1 MLNGD
6 GPDEEHTVTGAPI
19 GLYSGRLH
27 SGCKAQR
34 LARRHSRR
42 QPPPDRQGVVG
53 DECPEGRRPHQ
64 PSGADRYGRH
74 HAHALQADELDRH
87 ENGRWQ
93 EGLENYHPT
102 SPGGV
107 HTNTWK
113 LGEFQAELYHKIADG
128 DLVVENTYTTG
139 WTLPDTITPGTTVQ
153 VPVTCNGKHVETYVG
168 QATEKTWHA
177 GSPESYG
184 STCFGLYVG
193 ADKSKGGGGYD
204 ISSLSDFDNQG
215 YVELEVRR
223 GAPVNKV
230 LEIRVEYTCG
240 DMVMGKVYYYER

>member
-1 MLNGD
+1 MRNILLPALLLACILAGCTAAARPRGSPAD
-6 GPDEEHTVTGAPI
+6 TVAGSPRPTGKASSATSAPKGAGPTSPAEPTAT
-19 GLYSGRLH
+19 
-27 SGCKAQR
+27 
-34 LARRHSRR
+34 
-42 QPPPDRQGVVG
+42 
-53 DECPEGRRPHQ
+53 
-64 PSGADRYGRH
+64 ADTT
-74 HAHALQADELDRH
+74 LTPFKLTNWIDICQD